1 MLMADDDRV
10 FGRYLEG
17 ERPNDFKTLS
27 GLELQAVY
35 GPNGSEPAAEP
46 GRYPFTRGIHPEMY
60 RSRFWTRRQ
69 QSGYGTAQQSNE
81 RLHYLLEQGQTGL
94 NINPDAASHLGLDDH
109 ELGEG
114 DLGRQGTSLVTLD
127 DMRELLAGIPIEK
140 VSTTFNFRPPAS
152 AVIVAMFLLIARE
165 RGVPWSELR
174 GTCTNCALSQVVG
187 PTMQSNTHF
196 FPVDFALRIGTDVME
211 FCASEMPRWN
221 LLNIN
226 AYNIRE
232 TGVNAI
238 QEAGFAIS
246 LAIDYLERLVA
257 RGVAIDDFAPR
268 VGFFTAV
275 HIDFFEEIAKLRA
288 MRRIWARLI
297 RERFG
302 ATEDRSCW
310 FRTAVQTSA
319 LPLTAQQPHNNI
331 VRAALQTLAGV
342 LGGCQSMHTTGWDEA
357 YALPSEESHKLSL
370 RTQQIVAFETNVVK
384 TADPLGGSYF
394 VEQLTDRLEQEILAL
409 VADIDGR
416 GGFVEV
422 FKSGWIEDEINS
434 ARLDYWEKIE
444 SGDRPLVGVNIFE
457 DQSEPPE
464 AEFFELERT
473 TIDGRIAAIRARR
486 ATQRPG
492 LEAALAALG
501 SVAAGS
507 ENVMPAMM
515 DAVAA
520 GATIGEIFAACRDAI
535 GFEVPE

>member
-1 MLMADDDRV
+1 MAEDDRL

-17 ERPNDFKTLS
+17 ERPDDFKTLS
-27 GLELQAVY
+27 GLELEAHY
-35 GPNGSEPAAEP
+35 GPDGRAAEAEP
-46 GRYPFTRGIHPEMY
+46 GQFPFTRGIHPEMY

-69 QSGYGTAQQSNE
+69 QSGYGTAEQSNE
-81 RLHYLLEQGQTGL
+81 RLHYLLGQGQTGL

-127 DMRELLAGIPIEK
+127 DMRQLLAGIPIEK

-196 FPVDFALRIGTDVME
+196 FPVDFALRVGTDVME
-211 FCASEMPRWN
+211 FCAREMPRWN

-246 LAIDYLERLVA
+246 LAIDYLERLLA

-268 VGFFTAV
+268 VGFFCAV

-288 MRRIWARLI
+288 MRRIWARLM

-302 ATEDRSCW
+302 ANQDRSCW

-370 RTQQIVAFETNVVK
+370 RTQQIIAFETNVVK
-384 TADPLGGSYF
+384 TADPLGGSHF

-422 FKSGWIEDEINS
+422 FKSGWIEDEINR

-444 SGDRPLVGVNIFE
+444 NGERPLVGVNIFE

-464 AEFFELERT
+464 AEFFELERA
-473 TIDGRIAAIRARR
+473 TIDARIAAIRALRK
-486 ATQRPG
+486 AERPG
-492 LEAALAALG
+492 LETALEALG
-501 SVAAGS
+501 AIAAGS
-507 ENVMPAMM
+507 QNVMPAMM
-515 DAVAA
+515 EAVAA
-520 GATIGEIFAACRDAI
+520 GATIGEIFAAMRSGI
-535 GFEVPE
+535 GFEIAE

>member
-1 MLMADDDRV
+1 MADDDRR

-17 ERPNDFKTLS
+17 ERPDDFKTLS
-27 GLELQAVY
+27 GLELEAVY
-35 GPNGSEPAAEP
+35 GPDGRTAEAEP
-46 GRYPFTRGIHPEMY
+46 GRFPFTRGIHPEMY

-69 QSGYGTAQQSNE
+69 QSGYGTAEQSNE
-81 RLHYLLEQGQTGL
+81 RLHYLLGQGQTGL

-127 DMRELLAGIPIEK
+127 DMRQLLAGIPIEK

-196 FPVDFALRIGTDVME
+196 FPVDFALRVGTDVME
-211 FCASEMPRWN
+211 FCAREMPRWN

-232 TGVNAI
+232 TGVNAV

-268 VGFFTAV
+268 VGFFCAV

-288 MRRIWARLI
+288 MRRIWARLM

-302 ATEDRSCW
+302 ASEDRSCW

-422 FKSGWIEDEINS
+422 FKSGWVEEEINR

-444 SGDRPLVGVNIFE
+444 TGERPLVGVNIFE

-464 AEFFELERT
+464 AEFFELERA
-473 TIDGRIAAIRARR
+473 TIDARIAAIRALRK
-486 ATQRPG
+486 AERPG
-492 LEAALAALG
+492 LETALEALG
-501 SVAAGS
+501 AVAAGS
-507 ENVMPAMM
+507 QNVMPAMM
-515 DAVAA
+515 EAVAA
-520 GATIGEIFAACRDAI
+520 GATIGEIFSACRAGI
-535 GFEVPE
+535 GFEVPT